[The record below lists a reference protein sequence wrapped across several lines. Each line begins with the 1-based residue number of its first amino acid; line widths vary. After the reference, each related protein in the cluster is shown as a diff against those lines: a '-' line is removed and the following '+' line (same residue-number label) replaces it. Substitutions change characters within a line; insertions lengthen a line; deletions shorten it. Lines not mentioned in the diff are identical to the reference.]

1 MAEMLNDLEA
11 PSDAELISRVRGG
24 DVDAYGQLFARHVE
38 SARRLARQ
46 LVRGPDSED
55 LVSEAFTK
63 VMGALQG
70 GGGPDLAF
78 RAYLLTAVRRLHVD
92 RIRAQSRLTTSDDLS
107 EFDPGVPFQD
117 TVVEQFESSAAAQ
130 AFASLP
136 ERWQMVLWHLEV
148 ERQKPADVAPLLGMT
163 PNSVSALAYRAR
175 EGLRQAFLS
184 AHLTEIADTQCSWV
198 VDQLGSYVR
207 KGLSRRDAGKVK
219 AHLDDCRSC
228 SGMYLELEEV
238 NSDLRGV
245 IAPLL
250 LGGLAAG
257 YLGATGSGA
266 AVSGGVVAL
275 LDRAKDFAVAHVV
288 PVAAGTTA
296 AGVAAAVVIV
306 GGVGSGGR
314 MVDPG
319 GSAGAPPSRVSD
331 ASVDSASETTEG
343 STRPKARRAGT
354 GGLAVA
360 DDAGNSPSGNGPAE
374 RAPTD
379 DSGSTGASETTP
391 DEPDTVPGATTGDN
405 PGQDSG
411 QDPGTGESPE
421 PDPVPSEEPEQPAPP
436 KSTPTPT
443 PEPEGQDV
451 ALTVS
456 GTSLSKGIGRFRTH
470 VANLP
475 TGSGP
480 TPLQFQI
487 GFDHRLVR
495 LESIPYSCSFAGTTA
510 VDCVGNGGTYNGLFD
525 ADMSEL
531 SPGEQVTITV
541 TVSLRGLDD
550 PDPGDN
556 TRSITLTRTGAGR
569 ILAKD

>member
-1 MAEMLNDLEA
+1 MAEMLNNLEA

-24 DVDAYGQLFARHVE
+24 DTDAYGQLFARHVE

-63 VMGALQG
+63 VMGAIQG

-92 RIRAQSRLTTSDDLS
+92 RIRVQSRLTTSDDLS
-107 EFDPGVPFQD
+107 AFDPGVPFQD
-117 TVVEQFESSAAAQ
+117 TVVEQFESGAAAR

-184 AHLTEIADTQCSWV
+184 AHLSEITDTECGWV
-198 VDQLGSYVR
+198 VEQLGGYVR
-207 KGLSRRDAGKVK
+207 KGLSTRDAGKVE
-219 AHLDDCRSC
+219 AHLGDCRSC

-266 AVSGGVVAL
+266 ALGGGLVAL
-275 LDRAKDFAVAHVV
+275 LDRAKDYVVAHVV
-288 PVAAGTTA
+288 PVSAGTTA

-314 MVDPG
+314 TVEPG
-319 GSAGAPPSRVSD
+319 GAAAAPPSRVSGAQSAD
-331 ASVDSASETTEG
+331 AALSEDNTAEDRNE
-343 STRPKARRAGT
+343 SRPKSRPAGSAGAASSSDT
-354 GGLAVA
+354 GTKPGP
-360 DDAGNSPSGNGPAE
+360 SPSEQPPGADGAPAD
-374 RAPTD
+374 APPT
-379 DSGSTGASETTP
+379 GSTG
-391 DEPDTVPGATTGDN
+391 EPTTVPGAGTGEN
-405 PGQDSG
+405 PGVD
-411 QDPGTGESPE
+411 TGESPGE
-421 PDPVPSEEPEQPAPP
+421 DPGKSSPP
-436 KSTPTPT
+436 KPTPT
-443 PEPEGQDV
+443 PEPEGRDV

-470 VANLP
+470 VTNLP
-475 TGSGP
+475 TASGP
-480 TPLQFQI
+480 TPLRFQI
-487 GFDHRLVR
+487 GFDRDLVN
-495 LESIPYSCSFAGTTA
+495 LDSIPHGCSFAGATA
-510 VDCVGNGGTYNGLFD
+510 VDCVGNGGTYNGLFN

-531 SPGEQVTITV
+531 ASGESVTITV
-541 TVSLRGLDD
+541 TVSLPELSD

-556 TRSITLTRTGAGR
+556 TRSVTLTRTGAGR
-569 ILAKD
+569 VIASG